1 MRGEDPWEGRPLAGK
16 ALAEL
21 SPELADCEAR
31 PPGAMTGGEAA
42 VKLVLHREAS
52 IQPGPTACSD
62 LLYEVERM
70 QQVAL
75 TLTNAVGLHA
85 RPAALFVQTAARFRS
100 NITVRNITRG
110 TPAVNAKAILAVLTL
125 GAEHGHIIEI
135 SAEGPDEED
144 AIATLKALVESRF
157 GEDGG

>member
-1 MRGEDPWEGRPLAGK
+1 MGSHPLRGVAG
-16 ALAEL
+16 
-21 SPELADCEAR
+21 
-31 PPGAMTGGEAA
+31 
-42 VKLVLHREAS
+42 
-52 IQPGPTACSD
+52 
-62 LLYEVERM
+62 M
-70 QQVAL
+70 QQVTL

-125 GAEHGHIIEI
+125 GAEHGHVIEI
-135 SAEGPDEED
+135 SAEGPDEEE